1 MENIQA
7 LNEKFNN
14 SNPEEILEYFTEHFK
29 NRIAFASSFSIE
41 DQVIT
46 KMIVDINKETNIF
59 TLDTGRLPYETY
71 KLIENTNSFF
81 DIKID
86 VYFPEFNSVQK
97 IVKEKGINLFHNSV
111 EDRKLCCNVRKVEPL
126 KRALRGHSAW
136 ITGLRREQ
144 SITRNNLEPVEVDD
158 NFGLIKINPLI
169 NWSEEE
175 VWSYIKKHNIPY
187 NNLYNQN
194 YKSIGC
200 APCTRAVR
208 EGGDVR
214 EGRWWWENPDTKE
227 CGLHLNHSILPND
240 HEEVLEKEKGA
251 A

>member
-1 MENIQA
+1 MENIQN
-7 LNEKFNN
+7 LNDDFKY
-14 SNPEEILEYFTEHFK
+14 SKPEEILEYFITHYK
-29 NRIAFASSFSIE
+29 NKIAFASSFSIE

-46 KMIVDINKETNIF
+46 KMIVDINRDTKII

-71 KLIENTNSFF
+71 KLIESTNSFF

-97 IVKEKGINLFHNSV
+97 IVKEKGINLFYNSV
-111 EDRKLCCNVRKVEPL
+111 EERKLCCSVRKVEPL
-126 KRALRGHSAW
+126 KRALQGHEAW
-136 ITGLRREQ
+136 VTGLRKEQ
-144 SITRNNLEPVEVDD
+144 SITRNNLNLIDIDE
-158 NFGLIKINPLI
+158 NFSLVKINPLFS
-169 NWSEEE
+169 WTEDE

-187 NNLYNQN
+187 NNLYNKN

-200 APCTRAVR
+200 APCTRAVS
-208 EGGDVR
+208 EGGDAR

-227 CGLHLNHSILPND
+227 CGLHLNHSTLSNN
-240 HEEVLEKEKGA
+240 EEVVLEKEKGA